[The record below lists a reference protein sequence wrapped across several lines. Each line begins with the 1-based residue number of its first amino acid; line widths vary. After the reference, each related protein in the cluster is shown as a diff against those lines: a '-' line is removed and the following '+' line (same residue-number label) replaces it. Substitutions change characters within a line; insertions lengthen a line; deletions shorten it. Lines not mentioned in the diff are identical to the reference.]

1 MIKLTC
7 RVLGAVAFYFACFAS
22 VMLSGPALAQVAW
35 PNKPITLIVPFSPG
49 GSNDVFAR
57 ALAKELTVTLKHLVV
72 VENRAGAGGLLGTG
86 LLAKAPPDG
95 YTLMLASSS
104 ITVGAA
110 LKTGL
115 PFDMGKDLQPIA
127 MVASGP
133 LLLVSSP
140 NFPAKTPS
148 ELVAMAKSQPGKLT
162 YASSGLGSTPQMGM
176 ELLSAAANLQLL
188 HVPYKGGGQVM
199 ADLMGGTV
207 DLYMGS
213 VSTSRALVQNGKIK
227 AIGVTSRQRSA
238 QLPET
243 PTINEAVPG
252 FSFEVWWGVFG
263 PAGMPKELTARL
275 NQEIN
280 KVLQTPSLRQ
290 YIDSEGVAPG
300 SGSAEQ
306 FNLIVQKEL
315 QNWRDVGK
323 RSNIKVE

>member
-1 MIKLTC
+1 MLKLTSRFLGHAFLGFVC
-7 RVLGAVAFYFACFAS
+7 AGSLLISRPVLS
-22 VMLSGPALAQVAW
+22 QVAW
-35 PNKPITLIVPFSPG
+35 PSKPITLIVPFSAG

-57 ALAKELTVTLKHLVV
+57 ALAKELTVTLKQLVV
-72 VENRAGAGGLLGTG
+72 VENKAGAGGLLGTG
-86 LLAKAPPDG
+86 LVAKASPDG

-127 MVASGP
+127 IVASGP
-133 LLLVSSP
+133 LLLVASP
-140 NFPAKTPS
+140 NFHAKTPS
-148 ELVAMAKSQPGKLT
+148 EFVALARSQPGKLT

-199 ADLMGGTV
+199 ADLIGGTV

-213 VSTSRALVQNGKIK
+213 VSTSRSLVNSGKIK
-227 AIGVTSRQRSA
+227 AIGVTSRQRSP
-238 QLPET
+238 QLPDT
-243 PTINEAVPG
+243 PTLIEAVPG

-263 PAGMPKELTARL
+263 PAGMPKELTTRL

-280 KVLQTPSLRQ
+280 KVLQTTTLRQ
-290 YIDSEGVAPG
+290 YIDSEGVSPG
-300 SGSAEQ
+300 SGTSEQ

>member
-1 MIKLTC
+1 MIKLSC
-7 RVLGAVAFYFACFAS
+7 RVWGAACYVFFVAS
-22 VMLSGPALAQVAW
+22 LLIGSPVKAQQAW
-35 PNKPITLIVPFSPG
+35 PSKPITLIVPFSAG

-57 ALAKELTVTLKHLVV
+57 ALAKELSVTLKQLVV
-72 VENRAGAGGLLGTG
+72 VDNKAGAGGLLGTG
-86 LLAKAPPDG
+86 LVAKAAPDG

-133 LLLVSSP
+133 LLLVASP

-148 ELVAMAKSQPGKLT
+148 EFIALARSQPGKLSF
-162 YASSGLGSTPQMGM
+162 ASSGLGSTPQMGM

-213 VSTSRALVQNGKIK
+213 VATSRALVTSGKIK
-227 AIGVTSRQRSA
+227 AIGVTSRQRSP
-238 QLPET
+238 QLPDT
-243 PTINEAVPG
+243 PTLLEGVPG

-275 NQEIN
+275 SQEIN
-280 KVLQTPSLRQ
+280 KVLQIPSLRQ
-290 YIDSEGVAPG
+290 YIDNEGVLPG
-300 SGSAEQ
+300 SGTPDQ
-306 FNLIVQKEL
+306 FSLIVQKEL

>member
-1 MIKLTC
+1 
-7 RVLGAVAFYFACFAS
+7 
-22 VMLSGPALAQVAW
+22 
-35 PNKPITLIVPFSPG
+35 
-49 GSNDVFAR
+49 
-57 ALAKELTVTLKHLVV
+57 
-72 VENRAGAGGLLGTG
+72 
-86 LLAKAPPDG
+86 
-95 YTLMLASSS
+95 
-104 ITVGAA
+104 
-110 LKTGL
+110 
-115 PFDMGKDLQPIA
+115 
-127 MVASGP
+127 
-133 LLLVSSP
+133 
-140 NFPAKTPS
+140 
-148 ELVAMAKSQPGKLT
+148 
-162 YASSGLGSTPQMGM
+162 MGM